1 MSHPDLNQTLV
12 RDRYFLRNAFRQPN
26 RFGGIDKIQA
36 RYQKSHAAFLD
47 RQAQLPQPS
56 YDNTL
61 PVHEKRDEIKAAIA
75 ANQVVILCGE
85 TGSGKTTQLPKICL
99 GGCRHCSCFN
109 SAIKFFK
116 RNSLSQIIQ
125 IFFSI

>member
-12 RDRYFLRNAFRQPN
+12 RDRFFLKNAFRQPN

-61 PVHEKRDEIKAAIA
+61 PVHEKRDEI
-75 ANQVVILCGE
+75 
-85 TGSGKTTQLPKICL
+85 
-99 GGCRHCSCFN
+99 
-109 SAIKFFK
+109 
-116 RNSLSQIIQ
+116 
-125 IFFSI
+125 